1 MPRQHGEKM
10 PHDYQPFF
18 VINHV
23 KSSANNKLEKKLG
36 LAHLKKSVTCR
47 MYFIKVMGYE
57 PGTSIVGS
65 ECFTNKTLPLCF
77 TFNFEILFIRFV
89 LLVTQFELLTS

>member
-1 MPRQHGEKM
+1 
-10 PHDYQPFF
+10 
-18 VINHV
+18 
-23 KSSANNKLEKKLG
+23 
-36 LAHLKKSVTCR
+36 
-47 MYFIKVMGYE
+47 MYLIKVMSYE

-65 ECFTNKTLPLCF
+65 ECFTNEPLPLCF